1 MLLAARSLTLPPGFL
16 PSSLAKTRTPAGM
29 RTSSTSGV
37 RPICPSRAWLRTLP
51 ASSRPVA
58 AVALIPSSPSDPPKK
73 AKRPIAPSDGPEGR
87 GDRLSQDGARAHGPT
102 APATTGA
109 GDPCLHTGQSGT
121 DSPECQVPGGP
132 GPRRYPPV
140 VSTRVALALIAV
152 GAHACGGG
160 ETGQPPAQM
169 DPRPFALGFPD
180 FPPARSLEAIEAALG
195 VIRADADLI
204 VMHFEDGGPWE
215 QAAAGS
221 PYPAPYQ
228 ADLDRRA
235 RSQPPGHVRYLAPTP
250 ISFERDRLAPRRGG
264 GGSEPLHPPWDAYGF
279 YDPAVVAA
287 FTAHCERMIAT
298 FSPDYV
304 AYGIEVNM
312 LRTLAPEKW
321 PAFVHLAA
329 QVYPRLKAAHPTLPV
344 FLTFQVDFLHESPEV
359 QPAAIREGL
368 PFTDLV
374 AASSYPYLG

>member
-1 MLLAARSLTLPPGFL
+1 
-16 PSSLAKTRTPAGM
+16 
-29 RTSSTSGV
+29 
-37 RPICPSRAWLRTLP
+37 
-51 ASSRPVA
+51 
-58 AVALIPSSPSDPPKK
+58 
-73 AKRPIAPSDGPEGR
+73 
-87 GDRLSQDGARAHGPT
+87 
-102 APATTGA
+102 
-109 GDPCLHTGQSGT
+109 
-121 DSPECQVPGGP
+121 
-132 GPRRYPPV
+132 V

-169 DPRPFALGFPD
+169 DPRPFALGFTD
-180 FPPARSLEAIEAALG
+180 FPHARSLEAIEAALG

-204 VMHFEDGGPWE
+204 VMHFDDGVPWE

-235 RSQPPGHVRYLAPTP
+235 RSQPPGHVRYLALTP

-279 YDPAVVAA
+279 DDPAVVAA

-359 QPAAIREGL
+359 QPAAIREVL

-374 AASSYPYLG
+374 AASSYPYVGQPDPRALRADHFDALAALAPGKAFTVAETAWPGEDVTAPYPAFIPATEETQRLYLERLLSDAARLRAAFVCWFFTRDYDAWWDEELRDLPIAPLLRLWKDTGLYRGDGTARPARDVWRSWLARPRG